1 MPNIRGG
8 KGYKKF
14 KKGGDEQEIN
24 FIEKEADQF
33 VGCIM
38 KLVGSLNA
46 SVFCEDNKTR
56 VCKIAEGIKKKVRFF
71 VGDIVLLSYRDDL
84 ISKHELLEGKHS
96 DRGDILGKYPAEQY
110 SQLKATGVN
119 PHIFRHIATITSM
132 AKSFENGED
141 KKAEAIAAA
150 ATNDDLFESAEEEEE
165 YVSKPKVEWKATRA
179 AGVKNLAEEANH
191 LSEAAFS
198 KPKKAGEEKVSE
210 EKAGEN
216 KAGENKVEESEEE
229 LTMDD
234 L

>member
-14 KKGGDEQEIN
+14 KKGGNEEEIT
-24 FIEKEADQF
+24 FITKEADQY

-56 VCKIAEGIKKKVRFF
+56 ICKIAEGIKKKVRFY

-96 DRGDILGKYPAEQY
+96 DRGDILGKYASEQY
-110 SQLKATGVN
+110 SQLKASGIN
-119 PHIFRHIATITSM
+119 SHIFRHIDTITSM

-150 ATNDDLFESAEEEEE
+150 ATNDDLFESDNDEEEDEHIT
-165 YVSKPKVEWKATRA
+165 KPRLEWKANRA
-179 AGVKNLAEEANH
+179 AGVKNMAEEANQ
-191 LSEAAFS
+191 LSEVS
-198 KPKKAGEEKVSE
+198 KPKEEKP
-210 EKAGEN
+210 
-216 KAGENKVEESEEE
+216 KVEKDI
-229 LTMDD
+229 TMDD

>member
-1 MPNIRGG
+1 MPPNVKGG

-14 KKGGDEQEIN
+14 KKGNDEEEIT
-24 FIEKEADQF
+24 FIEKESDQY

-46 SVFCEDNKTR
+46 SVFCQDNKTR
-56 VCKIAEGIKKKVRFF
+56 ICKIAEGIKKKVRFY

-84 ISKHELLEGKHS
+84 ISKQELLEGKHS

-110 SQLKATGVN
+110 SQLKAAGIN
-119 PHIFRHIATITSM
+119 PHIFRHIDTITSM

-150 ATNDDLFESAEEEEE
+150 ATNDDLFDSVEEEEE
-165 YVSKPKVEWKATRA
+165 EDYITKPKVEWKAVRA

-191 LSEAAFS
+191 LSEVTVT
-198 KPKKAGEEKVSE
+198 KPKEEEKE
-210 EKAGEN
+210 I
-216 KAGENKVEESEEE
+216 
-229 LTMDD
+229 TMDD

>member
-14 KKGGDEQEIN
+14 KKGANEEEIT
-24 FIEKEADQF
+24 FIEKESDQY

-38 KLVGSLNA
+38 KLVGCLNA

-56 VCKIAEGIKKKVRFF
+56 ICKIAEGIKKKVRFY

-84 ISKHELLEGKHS
+84 ISKQELLEGKHS

-110 SQLKATGVN
+110 SQLKTAGVN
-119 PHIFRHIATITSM
+119 PHIFRHIDTITSM

-150 ATNDDLFESAEEEEE
+150 ATNDDLFESANEDEEEEE
-165 YVSKPKVEWKATRA
+165 HITKPKVDWKAARA
-179 AGVKNLAEEANH
+179 AGVKNMAEEANQ
-191 LSEAAFS
+191 LSEKS
-198 KPKKAGEEKVSE
+198 MPKKKEEEKE
-210 EKAGEN
+210 IT
-216 KAGENKVEESEEE
+216 
-229 LTMDD
+229 LDD

>member
-14 KKGGDEQEIN
+14 KKGNDEEEVT
-24 FIEKEADQF
+24 FIEKESDQY

-46 SVFCEDNKTR
+46 SVFCQDNKTR
-56 VCKIAEGIKKKVRFF
+56 ICKIAEGIKKKVRFY

-84 ISKHELLEGKHS
+84 ISKQELLEGKHS

-110 SQLKATGVN
+110 SQLKTAGIN
-119 PHIFRHIATITSM
+119 PHIFRHIDTITSM

-150 ATNDDLFESAEEEEE
+150 ATNDDLFDSAEEDQEEE
-165 YVSKPKVEWKATRA
+165 YTTKPKVEWKAVRA

-191 LSEAAFS
+191 LSEVTVT
-198 KPKKAGEEKVSE
+198 KPKEEEKE
-210 EKAGEN
+210 I
-216 KAGENKVEESEEE
+216 
-229 LTMDD
+229 TMDD

>member
-14 KKGGDEQEIN
+14 KKGNDEEEVA
-24 FIEKEADQF
+24 FIEKEPDQF

-38 KLVGSLNA
+38 KLVGCLNA
-46 SVFCEDNKTR
+46 SVFCQDNKTR
-56 VCKIAEGIKKKVRFF
+56 ICKIAEGIKKKIRFY

-84 ISKHELLEGKHS
+84 ISKKELLEGKHS

-110 SQLKATGVN
+110 SQLKAAGIN
-119 PHIFRHIATITSM
+119 PHIFRHIDTITSM

-150 ATNDDLFESAEEEEE
+150 ATNDDLFESANEEEEE
-165 YVSKPKVEWKATRA
+165 EEEHITKPKVEWKAARA
-179 AGVKNLAEEANH
+179 AGIKSLAEEANQ
-191 LSEAAFS
+191 LSQVS
-198 KPKKAGEEKVSE
+198 MPKKDPADEDK
-210 EKAGEN
+210 
-216 KAGENKVEESEEE
+216 E

>member
-14 KKGGDEQEIN
+14 KKGNDEEEIT
-24 FIEKEADQF
+24 FIEKESDQY

-46 SVFCEDNKTR
+46 SVFCQDNKTR
-56 VCKIAEGIKKKVRFF
+56 ICKIAEGIKKKVRFY

-84 ISKHELLEGKHS
+84 ISKQELLEGKHS
-96 DRGDILGKYPAEQY
+96 DRGDILGKYPSEQY
-110 SQLKATGVN
+110 SQLKAAGVN
-119 PHIFRHIATITSM
+119 PHIFRHIDTITSM
-132 AKSFENGED
+132 AKSFQNGED

-150 ATNDDLFESAEEEEE
+150 ATNDDLFDSVEEEEE
-165 YVSKPKVEWKATRA
+165 EDYITKPKVEWKAVRA

-191 LSEAAFS
+191 LSEVTVT
-198 KPKKAGEEKVSE
+198 KPKEEEKE
-210 EKAGEN
+210 I
-216 KAGENKVEESEEE
+216 
-229 LTMDD
+229 TMDD

>member
-1 MPNIRGG
+1 MPNLRGG

-14 KKGGDEQEIN
+14 KKGANEEEIT
-24 FIEKEADQF
+24 FIEKEPDQF
-33 VGCIM
+33 VGCII
-38 KLVGSLNA
+38 KLVGCLNA

-56 VCKIAEGIKKKVRFF
+56 ICKIAEGIKKKVRFY

-84 ISKHELLEGKHS
+84 ISKQELLEGKHS

-110 SQLKATGVN
+110 SQLKTAGIN
-119 PHIFRHIATITSM
+119 PHIFRHISTITSM

-165 YVSKPKVEWKATRA
+165 YVTKPKLEWKVNRA
-179 AGVKNLAEEANH
+179 AGLKNLAEEANQ
-191 LSEAAFS
+191 LSEVS
-198 KPKKAGEEKVSE
+198 KPKEELK
-210 EKAGEN
+210 
-216 KAGENKVEESEEE
+216 EEE
-229 LTMDD
+229 VKMED

>member
-14 KKGGDEQEIN
+14 KKGADEEEVA
-24 FIEKEADQF
+24 FIEKEPDQF
-33 VGCIM
+33 IGCIM
-38 KLVGSLNA
+38 KLVGCLNA

-56 VCKIAEGIKKKVRFF
+56 ICKIAEGIKKKVRFYA
-71 VGDIVLLSYRDDL
+71 GDIVLLSYRDDL
-84 ISKHELLEGKHS
+84 ISKKELEEGKHS

-110 SQLKATGVN
+110 SQLKAAGIN
-119 PHIFRHIATITSM
+119 PHIFRHIDTLTSM

-150 ATNDDLFESAEEEEE
+150 ATNDDLFESANEEEEE
-165 YVSKPKVEWKATRA
+165 DHVTKPKLDWKTARA
-179 AGVKNLAEEANH
+179 AGIKSMAEEANQ
-191 LSEAAFS
+191 LSEKS
-198 KPKKAGEEKVSE
+198 MPKKKDEADEDK
-210 EKAGEN
+210 
-216 KAGENKVEESEEE
+216 E

>member
-14 KKGGDEQEIN
+14 KKGGNEEEVQ
-24 FIEKEADQF
+24 FIEKEPDQY

-56 VCKIAEGIKKKVRFF
+56 ICKIAEGIKKKVRFF

-96 DRGDILGKYPAEQY
+96 DRGDILGKYASEQY
-110 SQLKATGVN
+110 SQLKASGIN
-119 PHIFRHIATITSM
+119 PHLFRHIGTITSM

-150 ATNDDLFESAEEEEE
+150 ATNDDLFESDDEEEEDE
-165 YVSKPKVEWKATRA
+165 HITKPKVEWKANRA
-179 AGVKNLAEEANH
+179 AGVKNMAEEANQ
-191 LSEAAFS
+191 LSEVS
-198 KPKKAGEEKVSE
+198 KPKEEKPKE
-210 EKAGEN
+210 EKDI
-216 KAGENKVEESEEE
+216 S
-229 LTMDD
+229 MDD

>member
-14 KKGGDEQEIN
+14 KKGANEEEIA
-24 FIEKEADQF
+24 FITKEKDQYI
-33 VGCIM
+33 GCIM
-38 KLVGSLNA
+38 RLVGSLNA
-46 SVFCEDNKTR
+46 SVFCDDNKTR
-56 VCKIAEGIKKKVRFF
+56 ICKIAEGIKKKVRFF

-84 ISKHELLEGKHS
+84 ISKQEALEGKHS

-110 SQLKATGVN
+110 SQLKAAGVN
-119 PHIFRHIATITSM
+119 PHIFRHIDTITSM

-150 ATNDDLFESAEEEEE
+150 ATNDDLFESANEDEEEGQAEAE
-165 YVSKPKVEWKATRA
+165 HLTKPKLEWKSVRA

-191 LSEAAFS
+191 LSQAS
-198 KPKKAGEEKVSE
+198 KPKKEDED
-210 EKAGEN
+210 
-216 KAGENKVEESEEE
+216 
-229 LTMDD
+229 LTLDD

>member
-14 KKGGDEQEIN
+14 KKGNDEEEVT
-24 FIEKEADQF
+24 FIEKESDQY

-46 SVFCEDNKTR
+46 SVFCQDNKTR
-56 VCKIAEGIKKKVRFF
+56 ICKIAEGIKKKVRFY

-84 ISKHELLEGKHS
+84 ISKQELLEGKHS

-110 SQLKATGVN
+110 SQLKAAGIN
-119 PHIFRHIATITSM
+119 PHIFRHIDTITSM

-150 ATNDDLFESAEEEEE
+150 ATNDDLFDSAEEDEED
-165 YVSKPKVEWKATRA
+165 YITKPKVEWKAVRA

-191 LSEAAFS
+191 LSEVS
-198 KPKKAGEEKVSE
+198 VTKPKEEEKE
-210 EKAGEN
+210 I
-216 KAGENKVEESEEE
+216 
-229 LTMDD
+229 TMDD

>member
-14 KKGGDEQEIN
+14 KKGADEEEIT
-24 FIEKEADQF
+24 FIEKESDQF
-33 VGCIM
+33 VGCIL

-56 VCKIAEGIKKKVRFF
+56 ICKIAEGIKKKVRFY

-84 ISKHELLEGKHS
+84 ISKQELLEGKHS

-110 SQLKATGVN
+110 SQLKTTGVN
-119 PHIFRHIATITSM
+119 PHIFRHISTITSM

-150 ATNDDLFESAEEEEE
+150 ATNDDLFESAEEEQEE
-165 YVSKPKVEWKATRA
+165 YVTKPKVEWKVTRA
-179 AGVKNLAEEANH
+179 AGVKNLAEEANQ
-191 LSEAAFS
+191 LSGVS
-198 KPKKAGEEKVSE
+198 KPKEDA
-210 EKAGEN
+210 
-216 KAGENKVEESEEE
+216 EEE
-229 LTMDD
+229 EVTMDD

>member
-14 KKGGDEQEIN
+14 KKGNDEEEIT
-24 FIEKEADQF
+24 FIEKESDQY

-46 SVFCEDNKTR
+46 SVFCQDNKTR
-56 VCKIAEGIKKKVRFF
+56 ICKIAEGIKKKVRFY

-84 ISKHELLEGKHS
+84 ISKQELLEGKHS

-110 SQLKATGVN
+110 SQLKAAGVN
-119 PHIFRHIATITSM
+119 PHIFRHIDTITSM
-132 AKSFENGED
+132 AKSFQNGED

-150 ATNDDLFESAEEEEE
+150 ATNDDLFDSVEEEEE
-165 YVSKPKVEWKATRA
+165 EDYITKPKVEWKAVRA

-191 LSEAAFS
+191 LSEVTVT
-198 KPKKAGEEKVSE
+198 KPKEEEKE
-210 EKAGEN
+210 I
-216 KAGENKVEESEEE
+216 
-229 LTMDD
+229 TMDD

>member
-14 KKGGDEQEIN
+14 KKGTNEEEIT
-24 FIEKEADQF
+24 FIEKESDQY

-56 VCKIAEGIKKKVRFF
+56 ICKIAEGIKKKVRFY

-84 ISKHELLEGKHS
+84 ISRQELLEGKHS

-119 PHIFRHIATITSM
+119 PHIFRHIDTITSM
-132 AKSFENGED
+132 AKSFQNGED

-150 ATNDDLFESAEEEEE
+150 ATNDDLFESANEEEEEEE
-165 YVSKPKVEWKATRA
+165 YITKPKVEWKAVRA

-191 LSEAAFS
+191 LSEVTVT
-198 KPKKAGEEKVSE
+198 KPKEEEKE
-210 EKAGEN
+210 I
-216 KAGENKVEESEEE
+216 
-229 LTMDD
+229 TMDD

>member
-1 MPNIRGG
+1 MPNVRGG

-14 KKGGDEQEIN
+14 KKGANEEEIT
-24 FIEKEADQF
+24 FIEKEPDQF

-56 VCKIAEGIKKKVRFF
+56 ICKIAEGIKKKVRFY

-84 ISKHELLEGKHS
+84 ISKQELQEGKHS

-110 SQLKATGVN
+110 SQLKAIGIN
-119 PHIFRHIATITSM
+119 PHIFRHISTITSM
-132 AKSFENGED
+132 AKSFECGED

-150 ATNDDLFESAEEEEE
+150 ATNDDLFELAEEGEE
-165 YVSKPKVEWKATRA
+165 YESKPKVEWKATRA
-179 AGVKNLAEEANH
+179 AGTKNLAEEANQ
-191 LSEAAFS
+191 LSEATISVS
-198 KPKKAGEEKVSE
+198 KPKNE
-210 EKAGEN
+210 
-216 KAGENKVEESEEE
+216 VEEEI
-229 LTMDD
+229 TMDD

>member
-14 KKGGDEQEIN
+14 KKGANEEEVT
-24 FIEKEADQF
+24 FIEKKPDQF
-33 VGCIM
+33 IGCIM
-38 KLVGSLNA
+38 KLVGCLNA

-56 VCKIAEGIKKKVRFF
+56 ICKIAEGIKKKVRFYA
-71 VGDIVLLSYRDDL
+71 GDIVLLSYRDDL
-84 ISKHELLEGKHS
+84 ISKKELEEGKHS

-110 SQLKATGVN
+110 SQLKATGIN
-119 PHIFRHIATITSM
+119 PHIFRHIDTLTSM

-150 ATNDDLFESAEEEEE
+150 ATNDDLFESANEEEEE
-165 YVSKPKVEWKATRA
+165 GHVTKPKVEWKVARA
-179 AGVKNLAEEANH
+179 AGIKNLAEEANQ
-191 LSEAAFS
+191 LSDKS
-198 KPKKAGEEKVSE
+198 MPKKDAADEDK
-210 EKAGEN
+210 
-216 KAGENKVEESEEE
+216 E

>member
-14 KKGGDEQEIN
+14 KKGNDEEEVT
-24 FIEKEADQF
+24 FIEKESDQF

-38 KLVGSLNA
+38 KLVGCLNA
-46 SVFCEDNKTR
+46 SVFCQDNKTR
-56 VCKIAEGIKKKVRFF
+56 ICKIAEGIKKKVRFY

-84 ISKHELLEGKHS
+84 ISKKELEEGKHS

-110 SQLKATGVN
+110 SQLKAAGIN
-119 PHIFRHIATITSM
+119 PHIFRHIDTLTSM

-150 ATNDDLFESAEEEEE
+150 ATNDDLFESANEEEEEE
-165 YVSKPKVEWKATRA
+165 YITKPKVEWKAARA
-179 AGVKNLAEEANH
+179 AGVKSLAEEANQ
-191 LSEAAFS
+191 LSEVSMS
-198 KPKKAGEEKVSE
+198 KKNTVDEDK
-210 EKAGEN
+210 
-216 KAGENKVEESEEE
+216 E

>member
-1 MPNIRGG
+1 MPNVRGG

-14 KKGGDEQEIN
+14 KKGGNEEEIT
-24 FIEKEADQF
+24 FIEKESDQF
-33 VGCIM
+33 VGCLM

-56 VCKIAEGIKKKVRFF
+56 ICKIAEGIKKKVRFY

-84 ISKHELLEGKHS
+84 ISKQELQEGKHS

-110 SQLKATGVN
+110 SQLKAAGIN
-119 PHIFRHIATITSM
+119 PHIFRHIDTLTSM

-150 ATNDDLFESAEEEEE
+150 ATNDDLFESANEEEEE
-165 YVSKPKVEWKATRA
+165 EEHVTKPKVEWKAARA
-179 AGVKNLAEEANH
+179 AGVKSMAEEANQ
-191 LSEAAFS
+191 LSEVS
-198 KPKKAGEEKVSE
+198 KPKKNEEDEVT
-210 EKAGEN
+210 
-216 KAGENKVEESEEE
+216 
-229 LTMDD
+229 LDD

>member
-14 KKGGDEQEIN
+14 KKGNDEEEIT
-24 FIEKEADQF
+24 FIEKESDQY

-46 SVFCEDNKTR
+46 SVFCQDNKTR
-56 VCKIAEGIKKKVRFF
+56 ICKIAEGIKKKVRFY

-84 ISKHELLEGKHS
+84 ISKQELLEGKHS

-110 SQLKATGVN
+110 SQLKAAGVN
-119 PHIFRHIATITSM
+119 PHIFRHIDTITSM
-132 AKSFENGED
+132 AKSFQNGED

-150 ATNDDLFESAEEEEE
+150 ATNDDLFDSVEEEEEEE
-165 YVSKPKVEWKATRA
+165 YITKPKVEWKAVRA

-191 LSEAAFS
+191 LSEVTVT
-198 KPKKAGEEKVSE
+198 KPKEEEKE
-210 EKAGEN
+210 I
-216 KAGENKVEESEEE
+216 
-229 LTMDD
+229 TMDD